1 MAAAV
6 TGQHVSRLFHIRD
19 RISGSDFLVDTGAEI
34 SIIPLHLSRRQ
45 HTTSTKLSLV
55 AANESVIK
63 TYGEQSLILDLGLR
77 RRFTWV
83 FIVAQVKRPIL
94 GADFLSAYNLLVD
107 MTKKRLID
115 ANTRLQ
121 VEGTPSNDCE
131 IHGVR
136 IMKPA
141 NNVFNDILTE
151 YECITK
157 IDYQKE
163 CDPHHVQHH
172 ITTTGP
178 PISARARR
186 LPPSKLQVAKREF
199 EHMMQLGIIRP
210 SNSPWASPL
219 HMVPKKD
226 QDWRPCGDYRRLNNQ
241 TIPDKYPIPHIHD
254 FSLNLHGKCIFSK
267 LDLVRAYHQIPMAPE
282 DIEKTAIITPFGLF
296 EFLRMPFGLK
306 NAAQTFQRF
315 MDNVTRG
322 LDFVFAYIDD
332 VLIAS
337 SSLEEHIQHV
347 QILFDRFKKH
357 GVVINPSKCIFA
369 VPALEFLGHY
379 IDSQGIKP
387 LQTKVEDI
395 TNYPEPTSVKSL
407 RRFLGMCNFYR
418 RFLPRCA
425 EVLQPLTDLLKAD
438 KKGTKREK
446 NQTFNLSLDA
456 KTAFEK
462 AKSMIANATMLQ
474 HLNTDPTTHLIL
486 CTDASQK
493 AVGAVLQ
500 QQVNNMTTPIAF
512 FSKRLSPAQERYST
526 FGRELLA
533 IYLAVKHFNFL
544 LQGRTFTIMTD
555 HKPLCYSFHT
565 SYDRHSP
572 REARQL
578 DYISQFT
585 TDIQFVKGNT
595 NVVADALSRKDVNT
609 LLRKQDIDLETIAKL
624 QVDDADLK
632 VCQEKSNLNLKP
644 VPIPFSNTSIICDVS
659 TGNNRP
665 FVPLAC
671 RRQVFRQLHDLS
683 HPGIRA
689 TIKLVT
695 ERFVWPKINSDIKR
709 WTRSCLQC
717 QRSKIQKH
725 TISPVGKYPLPEKR
739 FQHIH
744 LDIVGPLPPSN
755 SFTHILTAVDRFT
768 RWAIACPIADT
779 SAETVA
785 GVFLDRWIAN
795 YGVPSIVTTD
805 RGPQFQSILFQEF
818 TRLLGVNHIKT
829 TAYHPAANGLVE
841 RFHRQLKSSLMA
853 QDDTTKWSDALPLV
867 LLGIRSTIKEDIGC
881 TAAELVYGTTLTLPG
896 QLVDPNT
903 LTPTDPSRFASQLLQ
918 TMQRIKAIPPRE
930 HNNRIQLNR
939 NLETCKF
946 VFVRV
951 DAVKKPLK
959 QPYEGPYQVIKRT
972 TKHFIINKCGKKETI
987 AIDRIKPAFYE
998 AQHDKEHTTSLNQPR
1013 PATTTTADMEEK
1025 LSIKPTCL
1033 TRSGRAVKN
1042 PNAMYISP
1050 NKKNLNK
1057 QLLMYYPIILT
1068 RFFPTKSMIFFLFYS
1083 VHN

>member
-1 MAAAV
+1 M
-6 TGQHVSRLFHIRD
+6 TNKR
-19 RISGSDFLVDTGAEI
+19 LVDT
-34 SIIPLHLSRRQ
+34 
-45 HTTSTKLSLV
+45 
-55 AANESVIK
+55 
-63 TYGEQSLILDLGLR
+63 
-77 RRFTWV
+77 
-83 FIVAQVKRPIL
+83 
-94 GADFLSAYNLLVD
+94 
-107 MTKKRLID
+107 
-115 ANTRLQ
+115 NTRLQ
-121 VEGTPSNDCE
+121 VNGTLSNDNE

-136 IMKPA
+136 IIKPV
-141 NNVFNDILTE
+141 NNIFNDILTE
-151 YECITK
+151 YQCIMK
-157 IDYQKE
+157 SDYQKE
-163 CDPHHVQHH
+163 GNPQLVQHH

-186 LPPSKLQVAKREF
+186 LPPSKLQVAKRES

-210 SNSPWASPL
+210 SISPWASPL

-241 TIPDKYPIPHIHD
+241 TIPGRYPIPHIHD
-254 FSLNLHGKCIFSK
+254 FALNLHGKCIFSE

-315 MDNVTRG
+315 MDDVTRG

-332 VLIAS
+332 VLIAR
-337 SSLEEHIQHV
+337 SSLEEHIKHV
-347 QILFDRFKKH
+347 QTLFDRFKKH

-387 LQTKVEDI
+387 LPEKVEAI

-407 RRFLGMCNFYR
+407 RRFLGMCNFNR
-418 RFLPRCA
+418 RFLPHCA
-425 EVLQPLTDLLKAD
+425 EVLQPLTDLLKTD
-438 KKGTKREK
+438 KKGTKKEK
-446 NQTFNLSLDA
+446 SQTFNLPPDA
-456 KTAFEK
+456 KRAFEE

-474 HLNTDPTTHLIL
+474 YLNTDPTTHLIL

-500 QQVNNMTTPIAF
+500 QQVNNMITPIAF

-585 TDIQFVKGNT
+585 TDIQFVKGYT
-595 NVVADALSRKDVNT
+595 NVVADALSRKHVNT
-609 LLRKQDIDLETIAKL
+609 LLRKQYIDLETIAKL

-632 VCQEKSNLNLKP
+632 ACQEKSNLNLKP

-829 TAYHPAANGLVE
+829 TAYYPAANGLVE

-853 QDDTTKWSDALPLV
+853 QDDTTKWSVALPLV
-867 LLGIRSTIKEDIGC
+867 LLGIRSPIKEDIGC
-881 TAAELVYGTTLTLPG
+881 TAAEVVYGTTLTLPG

-930 HNNRIQLNR
+930 HNNRIQLDR

-959 QPYEGPYQVIKRT
+959 QPYEGPYKVIKRT
-972 TKHFIINKCGKKETI
+972 QKYFIISRDGKKQTI
-987 AIDRIKPAFYE
+987 SIDRIKPAFYE
-998 AQHDKEHTTSLNQPR
+998 STQVKEDNAVDNQPLS
-1013 PATTTTADMEEK
+1013 PLTEK
-1025 LSIKPTCL
+1025 SGEDKKLNTKPSCL
-1033 TRSGRAVKN
+1033 TRSGR
-1042 PNAMYISP
+1042 PI
-1050 NKKNLNK
+1050 NKPKR
-1057 QLLMYYPIILT
+1057 Y
-1068 RFFPTKSMIFFLFYS
+1068 
-1083 VHN
+1083 VHFVD

>member
-121 VEGTPSNDCE
+121 VDGTPSNDYE

-136 IMKPA
+136 IMKPV
-141 NNVFNDILTE
+141 NNIFNDILRE
-151 YECITK
+151 YQCITK
-157 IDYQKE
+157 SDYQKE
-163 CDPHHVQHH
+163 GNPQLVQHH

-315 MDNVTRG
+315 MDDVTRG

-337 SSLEEHIQHV
+337 SSIEEHTQHV
-347 QILFDRFKKH
+347 QILFERFKKH

-387 LQTKVEDI
+387 LPTKVEAI
-395 TNYPEPTSVKSL
+395 TNYPEPTSIKSL
-407 RRFLGMCNFYR
+407 RRFLGTCNFYR

-425 EVLQPLTDLLKAD
+425 DVLQPLTDLLKSD
-438 KKGTKREK
+438 KKGTRKEK
-446 NQTFNLSLDA
+446 NQTFKLSPDA
-456 KTAFEK
+456 KIAFEK
-462 AKSMIANATMLQ
+462 AKSLIANATMLQ

-500 QQVNNMTTPIAF
+500 QQVNNMTTPVAF
-512 FSKRLSPAQERYST
+512 YSKRLSPAQERYST

-533 IYLAVKHFNFL
+533 MYLAVKHFNFL
-544 LQGRTFTIMTD
+544 LQGRDFIIMTD
-555 HKPLCYSFHT
+555 HKPLCHSFST
-565 SYDRHSP
+565 SYDKHPP

-585 TDIQFVKGNT
+585 TDIRFIKGHT
-595 NVVADALSRKDVNT
+595 NIVADALSRRDINT
-609 LLRKQDIDLETIAKL
+609 MVLNHDISLETLAKL
-624 QVDDADLK
+624 QADDAELK
-632 VCQEKSNLNLKP
+632 VCKEKSSLDLKP
-644 VPIPFSNTSIICDVS
+644 VPIPLSDTFIMCDTS

-665 FVPLAC
+665 FVPHAC
-671 RRQVFRQLHDLS
+671 RRKIFQHLHGLS

-689 TIKLVT
+689 TTKLIT
-695 ERFVWPKINSDIKR
+695 ERFVWPKINSDVKR
-709 WTRSCLQC
+709 WTRNCLQC

-725 TISPVGKYPLPEKR
+725 TYSPIGKFPVPDKR
-739 FQHIH
+739 FQHVH

-768 RWAIACPIADT
+768 RWAIACPIKDI

-785 GVFLDRWIAN
+785 SVFLDRWISN
-795 YGVPSIVTTD
+795 YGVPSIITTD
-805 RGPQFQSILFQEF
+805 RGPQFQSVLFQEF
-818 TRLLGVNHIKT
+818 TKLLGVNHIKT
-829 TAYHPAANGLVE
+829 TAYHPAANGMVE

-853 QDDTTKWSDALPLV
+853 QNDTTKWSDALPLV

-896 QLVDPNT
+896 QVVDPNT

-918 TMQRIKAIPPRE
+918 TMQQIKAIPPRE
-930 HNNRIQLNR
+930 HNNRIQLDR

-959 QPYEGPYQVIKRT
+959 QPYEGPYKVIKRT
-972 TKHFIINKCGKKETI
+972 PKYFIISRDGNKQTI
-987 AIDRIKPAFYE
+987 SIDRIKPAFYE
-998 AQHDKEHTTSLNQPR
+998 ATQ
-1013 PATTTTADMEEK
+1013 
-1025 LSIKPTCL
+1025 
-1033 TRSGRAVKN
+1033 VK
-1042 PNAMYISP
+1042 
-1050 NKKNLNK
+1050 
-1057 QLLMYYPIILT
+1057 
-1068 RFFPTKSMIFFLFYS
+1068 
-1083 VHN
+1083 

>member
-1 MAAAV
+1 
-6 TGQHVSRLFHIRD
+6 
-19 RISGSDFLVDTGAEI
+19 
-34 SIIPLHLSRRQ
+34 
-45 HTTSTKLSLV
+45 
-55 AANESVIK
+55 
-63 TYGEQSLILDLGLR
+63 
-77 RRFTWV
+77 
-83 FIVAQVKRPIL
+83 
-94 GADFLSAYNLLVD
+94 
-107 MTKKRLID
+107 
-115 ANTRLQ
+115 
-121 VEGTPSNDCE
+121 
-131 IHGVR
+131 
-136 IMKPA
+136 
-141 NNVFNDILTE
+141 
-151 YECITK
+151 
-157 IDYQKE
+157 
-163 CDPHHVQHH
+163 
-172 ITTTGP
+172 
-178 PISARARR
+178 
-186 LPPSKLQVAKREF
+186 
-199 EHMMQLGIIRP
+199 
-210 SNSPWASPL
+210 
-219 HMVPKKD
+219 
-226 QDWRPCGDYRRLNNQ
+226 
-241 TIPDKYPIPHIHD
+241 
-254 FSLNLHGKCIFSK
+254 
-267 LDLVRAYHQIPMAPE
+267 MAPE
-282 DIEKTAIITPFGLF
+282 DIEKAAIITSFGLF

-322 LDFVFAYIDD
+322 LDFVFAYIND

-337 SSLEEHIQHV
+337 TSLEEHIQHV
-347 QILFDRFKKH
+347 QILFDRFKKPN
-357 GVVINPSKCIFA
+357 VVINPSKCIFA

-462 AKSMIANATMLQ
+462 AKSMISNATMLQ

-500 QQVNNMTTPIAF
+500 QQVNNMTTLIAF
-512 FSKRLSPAQERYST
+512 VSKRLSPAQERYST

-533 IYLAVKHFNFL
+533 IYLVVKHFNFL

-555 HKPLCYSFHT
+555 HKFLCYTFHT

-578 DYISQFT
+578 DYISLFT
-585 TDIQFVKGNT
+585 TDIQFVKGHT

-609 LLRKQDIDLETIAKL
+609 LLRKEDIDLETIAKL

-632 VCQEKSNLNLKP
+632 VCQEKSNFNLKP
-644 VPIPFSNTSIICDVS
+644 VPIPFSNTSIIYDVS

-671 RRQVFRQLHDLS
+671 RRHVFRQLHDLS

-695 ERFVWPKINSDIKR
+695 KCFVWPKINSDIKR

-739 FQHIH
+739 FQHVH

-768 RWAIACPIADT
+768 KWAIACPIVDT

-785 GVFLDRWIAN
+785 GVLLDRWIEN

-805 RGPQFQSILFQEF
+805 RGLQFQSILFQEF
-818 TRLLGVNHIKT
+818 TKHLGVNHIKT

-918 TMQRIKAIPPRE
+918 TMQQIKAISPRE
-930 HNNRIQLNR
+930 HNNRIKRDR

-946 VFVRV
+946 VFVLV

-959 QPYEGPYQVIKRT
+959 QPYEGPYKVIKRT
-972 TKHFIINKCGKKETI
+972 QKYFIISRNGNKQTI
-987 AIDRIKPAFYE
+987 SIDRIKPAFYE
-998 AQHDKEHTTSLNQPR
+998 ATQVKEDNAVDNQPLS
-1013 PATTTTADMEEK
+1013 PVTEK
-1025 LSIKPTCL
+1025 PVEDKKLNTKTSCL
-1033 TRSGRAVKN
+1033 THSGR
-1042 PNAMYISP
+1042 PI
-1050 NKKNLNK
+1050 NKPKR
-1057 QLLMYYPIILT
+1057 Y
-1068 RFFPTKSMIFFLFYS
+1068 
-1083 VHN
+1083 VHFVD

>member
-6 TGQHVSRLFHIRD
+6 TGQHVSRLFHVRD
-19 RISGSDFLVDTGAEI
+19 RISGSDFLVDTVAEI

-45 HTTSTKLSLV
+45 QTTSTKLSLI

-94 GADFLSAYNLLVD
+94 GADFLSAHNLLVD
-107 MTKKRLID
+107 MTNKRLID
-115 ANTRLQ
+115 VNTRLQ
-121 VEGTPSNDCE
+121 VNGTLSNDNE

-136 IMKPA
+136 IMKPV
-141 NNVFNDILTE
+141 NNIFNDILTE
-151 YECITK
+151 YQCITK
-157 IDYQKE
+157 SDYQTE
-163 CDPHHVQHH
+163 GNPQLVQHH

-178 PISARARR
+178 PIRARARR
-186 LPPSKLQVAKREF
+186 LPPTKLQTAKREF

-219 HMVPKKD
+219 HMIPKKD

-241 TIPDKYPIPHIHD
+241 TIPDRYPIPHIHD

-315 MDNVTRG
+315 MDEVTRG

-337 SSLEEHIQHV
+337 SSIEEHVQHV
-347 QILFDRFKKH
+347 QILFERFKQH

-369 VPALEFLGHY
+369 VPVLEFLGHY

-387 LQTKVEDI
+387 LPEKVEAI
-395 TNYPEPTSVKSL
+395 TNYPEPTSIKSL
-407 RRFLGMCNFYR
+407 RRFLGTCNFYR
-418 RFLPRCA
+418 RFLPCCA
-425 EVLQPLTDLLKAD
+425 DVLQPLTDLLKSD
-438 KKGTKREK
+438 KKGTRKEK
-446 NQTFNLSLDA
+446 NQAFKLPPDA
-456 KTAFEK
+456 KMAFEK
-462 AKSMIANATMLQ
+462 AKSLIANATMLQ

-500 QQVNNMTTPIAF
+500 QRVNNTITPIAF
-512 FSKRLSPAQERYST
+512 FSKRLSPTQERYST

-533 IYLAVKHFNFL
+533 MYLAVKHFSFL
-544 LQGRTFTIMTD
+544 LQGRDFIIMTD
-555 HKPLCYSFHT
+555 HKPLCHSFGT
-565 SYDRHSP
+565 SYDKHSP

-585 TDIQFVKGNT
+585 TDIRFIKGHSNI
-595 NVVADALSRKDVNT
+595 VADALPRRDINMMVHN
-609 LLRKQDIDLETIAKL
+609 QDISLETLAKL
-624 QVDDADLK
+624 QVDDAELK
-632 VCQEKSNLNLKP
+632 VCKEKSSLNLKP
-644 VPIPFSNTSIICDVS
+644 VPIPLSDAFIMCDTS

-665 FVPLAC
+665 FVPHAC
-671 RRQVFRQLHDLS
+671 RRKIFQHLHGLS

-689 TIKLVT
+689 TTRLIT
-695 ERFVWPKINSDIKR
+695 ERFVWPKINSDVKR

-725 TISPVGKYPLPEKR
+725 TISPIGEFPIPDKR

-744 LDIVGPLPPSN
+744 LDLVGPLPPSN

-768 RWAIACPIADT
+768 RWAIACPIKDT

-785 GVFLDRWIAN
+785 SVFLDRWISN
-795 YGVPSIVTTD
+795 YGVPATITTD
-805 RGPQFQSILFQEF
+805 RGPQFQSVLFQEF
-818 TRLLGVNHIKT
+818 TKLLGVNHIKT

-903 LTPTDPSRFASQLLQ
+903 LTPTDPSHFASQLLQ
-918 TMQRIKAIPPRE
+918 TMKRIKAIPPRE
-930 HNNRIQLNR
+930 HNNRIQLDK

-972 TKHFIINKCGKKETI
+972 NKHFIINKCGKKETI
-987 AIDRIKPAFYE
+987 AIDRIKPAFYDT
-998 AQHDKEHTTSLNQPR
+998 QHDKEHTNSLNQPR
-1013 PATTTTADMEEK
+1013 PTTITTADMEEK
-1025 LSIKPTCL
+1025 SSNKPTCL
-1033 TRSGRAVKN
+1033 TRSGRAVKK
-1042 PNAMYISP
+1042 PKRY
-1050 NKKNLNK
+1050 
-1057 QLLMYYPIILT
+1057 
-1068 RFFPTKSMIFFLFYS
+1068 
-1083 VHN
+1083 VHFAE